1 MMSTRTFALIFGIV
15 FLLIGVGGFIPGLTN
30 HGATPHGDLT
40 MTDYYGLELGLFPIN
55 LLHNIVHILFGI
67 WGLLAYKSLSASRG
81 YARAVAIIYA
91 VLTVMGLVPA
101 LSTTFGLI
109 PLYGADV
116 VLHAVLAIV
125 AAYFGFM
132 HRDTAG
138 DRV

>member
-1 MMSTRTFALIFGIV
+1 MNTRTFALIFGIV
-15 FLLIGVGGFIPGLTN
+15 FLIVGAGGFIPGLTD
-30 HGATPHGDLT
+30 HGATPHPDLT
-40 MTDYYGLELGLFPIN
+40 MTDGYGHELGMFPIN
-55 LLHNIVHILFGI
+55 ILHNIVHILFGI

-81 YARAVAIIYA
+81 YAKGVAIIYA

-116 VLHAVLAIV
+116 ALHAVLALV